1 MEKLRMYKEMD
12 VTYGE
17 LDLALNFYGFKK
29 SLSTEFVHYEHK
41 GSGARIRVSLKMDSN
56 DKVNK
61 GWLVGYTYNME
72 CMGALEHRDDLAKLI
87 EQKRLESLSS
97 AN

>member
-1 MEKLRMYKEMD
+1 
-12 VTYGE
+12 
-17 LDLALNFYGFKK
+17 
-29 SLSTEFVHYEHK
+29 
-41 GSGARIRVSLKMDSN
+41 MDSN

>member
-17 LDLALNFYGFKK
+17 LDIALHTIGYIK
-29 SLSTEFVHYEHK
+29 SITNMCVLYEHFDS
-41 GSGARIRVSLKMDSN
+41 GSRVLVSLLAKPF

-61 GWLVGYTYNME
+61 GWFVAYAYNME
-72 CMGALEHRDDLAKLI
+72 SMGTIEHRDDLAKLI

>member
-1 MEKLRMYKEMD
+1 MESLRMYKEMEI
-12 VTYGE
+12 TYNE
-17 LDLALNFYGFKK
+17 LDMALIYYGFKRVLSKDFIRYKHK
-29 SLSTEFVHYEHK
+29 S
-41 GSGARIRVSLKMDSN
+41 GSGLSVSLTMKPSDL
-56 DKVNK
+56 VNK
-61 GWLVGYTYNME
+61 GWIVAYTYNME